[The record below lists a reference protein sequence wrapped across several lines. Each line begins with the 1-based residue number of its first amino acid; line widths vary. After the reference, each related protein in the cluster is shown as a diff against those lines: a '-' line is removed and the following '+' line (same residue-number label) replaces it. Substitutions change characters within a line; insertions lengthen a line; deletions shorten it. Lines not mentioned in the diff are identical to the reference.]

1 MIWWVLLVLSI
12 GGMVVLMPFAVLAY
26 GEVKEGTTEPLD
38 HKPAQLELPTARLTH
53 REYKRLVKESAR
65 RRAMKYGMGIR

>member
-1 MIWWVLLVLSI
+1 MIWWIVLFLSI
-12 GGMVVLMPFAVLAY
+12 GGMVVLMPFALLAY

-38 HKPAQLELPTARLTH
+38 HRPAQVELPMARLTH

>member
-1 MIWWVLLVLSI
+1 MIWWILLVLSI

-26 GEVKEGTTEPLD
+26 GEVKEGTVEPLD

-53 REYKRLVKESAR
+53 REYKRLVKQANQ
-65 RRAMKYGMGIR
+65 RRAMRYGRY

>member
-1 MIWWVLLVLSI
+1 MIWWILLVLSI

-26 GEVKEGTTEPLD
+26 DEVKEGTTEPLD
-38 HKPAQLELPTARLTH
+38 HRPAQLELPTARLTH